1 MSTSIIGGLIKSGW
15 PNQNIRVSDPL
26 ETQRHDLENEFGV
39 RCFSENTDCVA
50 HADVVM
56 LGVKPQ
62 ILEVAVNSIAAE
74 LNSTNPLI
82 VSIAAGISSNSIIK
96 WIGRD
101 LAVVRVMP
109 NTPALVNSGV
119 SGMYATPQVEQLQ
132 KELAERLMRSVGEVV
147 WVEREDLIDTVTGV
161 SGSGPAYYFKV
172 MELMI
177 AEGIENGLSPA
188 AARTLVIE
196 TARGAAKLIRQS
208 PLDPVELRRQV
219 TSPGG
224 TTEAGI
230 TYMEQSGID
239 DTIRGGVK
247 AAIKR
252 SIELSKQFGG
262 N

>member
-1 MSTSIIGGLIKSGW
+1 MSTSIIGGLRESGW
-15 PNQNIRVSDPL
+15 PSQNIRVSDPL
-26 ETQRHDLENEFGV
+26 ETRRQDLEDEYGV
-39 RCFSENTDCVA
+39 HCFSENTDCVVN
-50 HADVVM
+50 ADVVV

-62 ILEVAVNSIAAE
+62 VLEVAVNSIASE
-74 LNSTNPLI
+74 LKSTNPLVI
-82 VSIAAGISSNSIIK
+82 SIAAGISSNSILK
-96 WIGRD
+96 WVDND

-109 NTPALVNSGV
+109 NTPALVNAGV
-119 SGMYATPQVEQLQ
+119 SGMYATPQVGRLR

-147 WVEREDLIDTVTGV
+147 WVDREELIDTVTGI

-177 AEGIENGLSPA
+177 AEGIQNGLSPA

-196 TARGAAKLIRQS
+196 TARGAAKLIQQS

-230 TYMEQSGID
+230 TYMEQASID